1 MSIRGGYDLTGSPTV
16 QSDLYRRYDCLQS
29 QISNATGTSVCSPE
43 QLCAEDWLFSDIGFA
58 LGDIRINAPLL
69 FYYIMFFLLTV
80 ILIAPFFGVFLK
92 WGIDAY
98 DGKQLTWERT
108 KAYFVK
114 FMNWCLFA
122 SFMGILV
129 VWGVAISIGMMHH
142 FITSWKVSNFA
153 ATVNYD
159 LGCQAVHIAVSP
171 WSQYLDVKTKGW
183 EQRIVKMWFN
193 A

>member
-1 MSIRGGYDLTGSPTV
+1 VSGTLSLITVIQWIATTHFMSIHGGYDLTGSPTV

-29 QISNATGTSVCSPE
+29 QISNTTGTSVCSPE
-43 QLCAEDWLFSDIGFA
+43 QLCAKDWLFS
-58 LGDIRINAPLL
+58 DIRINAPLL
-69 FYYIMFFLLTV
+69 FYYIMFLLTV

-129 VWGVAISIGMMHH
+129 V
-142 FITSWKVSNFA
+142 
-153 ATVNYD
+153 
-159 LGCQAVHIAVSP
+159 
-171 WSQYLDVKTKGW
+171 
-183 EQRIVKMWFN
+183 
-193 A
+193 